1 MIWIGYAILGIMLFI
16 FLTYGE
22 KKYQFRKRENFIFS
36 IIYLLVLA
44 GIFSRFGVYSFNDN
58 IFMIVVS
65 ELFCQ
70 LIYISYFLEKDFFN
84 KEDKYLMF
92 YIGKI
97 VVAFLINQELINKV
111 SDVFLSG
118 EDLKIIIWLVIIVYL
133 YQFFGVRDN
142 INSTSIKKDI
152 SISKENIVMSFAKLK
167 LIYGEDISFS
177 DEDRKLVIYAIM
189 IFNNYKRPKVFRKI
203 DNILFKIDNKPRK
216 LGIMQIMSKKYIND
230 YESISSACKKIEKL
244 YSKSNDSF
252 EVINLYDKDNAKDIG
267 YIYEEL
273 KKFCKL

>member
-1 MIWIGYAILGIMLFI
+1 MVWIGYAILGIVLFI

-22 KKYQFRKRENFIFS
+22 RKYQFGKRENFVFS
-36 IIYLLVLA
+36 IIYLLVVA

-58 IFMIVVS
+58 IFMIFIS

-84 KEDKYLMF
+84 KEDRYLIF

-97 VVAFLINQELINKV
+97 VVAFLINQELVNKV

-118 EDLKIIIWLVIIVYL
+118 EELKIIIWLVIIVYL
-133 YQFFGVRDN
+133 YQLFKVRDN
-142 INSTSIKKDI
+142 INSTSVKKDI
-152 SISKENIVMSFAKLK
+152 SISKENVVMSFAKLK
-167 LIYGEDISFS
+167 LIYGEDISIS

-189 IFNNYKRPKVFRKI
+189 IFNNYKRPKIFRKL

-216 LGIMQIMSKKYIND
+216 LGIMQIMSKKYLND
-230 YESISSACKKIEKL
+230 YDSISSACKKVEKL
-244 YSKSNDSF
+244 YSKSNNSL
-252 EVINLYDKDNAKDIG
+252 EIINLYDKDNAKDIV

-273 KKFCKL
+273 KKFRKL

>member
-1 MIWIGYAILGIMLFI
+1 MVWIGYAILGIVLFI

-22 KKYQFRKRENFIFS
+22 RKYQFGKRENFVFS
-36 IIYLLVLA
+36 IIYLLVVA

-58 IFMIVVS
+58 IFMTFVS

-70 LIYISYFLEKDFFN
+70 LIYISYFLEKEFFN

-97 VVAFLINQELINKV
+97 IVAFLINQELINKV

-133 YQFFGVRDN
+133 YQFFKARDN
-142 INSTSIKKDI
+142 INSTSVKKE
-152 SISKENIVMSFAKLK
+152 ISKENIVMSFAKLK
-167 LIYGEDISFS
+167 LIYGEDISIS

-189 IFNNYKRPKVFRKI
+189 ILNNYKRPKIFRKL
-203 DNILFKIDNKPRK
+203 DNILFKIDNKPRE

-244 YSKSNDSF
+244 YSKSNNSL